1 MREIAIRGFIN
12 EKYNTPFGKGL
23 FRRAIYNGSVEL
35 KNPTIK
41 YLVDFYEYDQFQHT
55 AKTDEQINVLKKF
68 DACGVAT
75 TPDLVMSWIVYY
87 EPLSQR
93 LDISQN
99 MKTGEVQ
106 LTKFHRGR
114 KILDLDWVEIIN
126 DVSYYPYY
134 QEMPIAAYLIPKNL
148 PNESEVFIPDP
159 IEDFK
164 LTNFPLSDN
173 RANNLIGVVLNKKVI
188 LKPHQTKIIE
198 WVG

>member
-1 MREIAIRGFIN
+1 MMREIAIRGFIN

-87 EPLSQR
+87 EPLTKFKQIVNGYCIYLQS
-93 LDISQN
+93 
-99 MKTGEVQ
+99 TGEVHIEIDDE
-106 LTKFHRGR
+106 LNGTNDEW
-114 KILDLDWVEIIN
+114 DLRAHACKTVGAN
-126 DVSYYPYY
+126 K
-134 QEMPIAAYLIPKNL
+134 PIFVA
-148 PNESEVFIPDP
+148 
-159 IEDFK
+159 
-164 LTNFPLSDN
+164 TNVD
-173 RANNLIGVVLNKKVI
+173 LNAR
-188 LKPHQTKIIE
+188 
-198 WVG
+198 